1 MIGETVYV
9 DGAPVE
15 NVLVEPGQHRGY
27 DNIALPDGAYV
38 DYTLL
43 FPIEYQEAVH
53 DATVT
58 VRGVECE
65 TLNYADHWRPA
76 DVFGTWSGS
85 WDMVVL
91 VGRRLGDYTAAIEV
105 RSLSAVVDALG
116 DPVTTDSLVW
126 AGNAQ
131 ARMESGSEAA
141 GDDEETLATETWHF
155 VAPWTQAFGQLRP
168 QSTYISYKGARYD
181 VTSIEN
187 VDERS
192 KTASFE
198 AVRHG

>member
-9 DGAPVE
+9 DGEPVE
-15 NVLVEPGQHRGY
+15 NVLVEPGQLRGA

-38 DYTLL
+38 DYTLQ
-43 FPIEYQEAVH
+43 FPTDYPGPLH
-53 DATVT
+53 DAAVT

-85 WDMVVL
+85 WDMTVL

-105 RSLSAVVDALG
+105 RALSAVLDALG
-116 DPVTTDSLVW
+116 DPVTSDLLVW

-131 ARMESGSEAA
+131 ARMESGGESA
-141 GDDEETLATETWHF
+141 GESEETLASETWRF
-155 VAPWTQAFGQLRP
+155 VAPWDAAFGQLRP
-168 QSTYISYKGARYD
+168 QSTYIAYKGARYD

-192 KTASFE
+192 QAVSFE
-198 AVRHG
+198 AVRHV